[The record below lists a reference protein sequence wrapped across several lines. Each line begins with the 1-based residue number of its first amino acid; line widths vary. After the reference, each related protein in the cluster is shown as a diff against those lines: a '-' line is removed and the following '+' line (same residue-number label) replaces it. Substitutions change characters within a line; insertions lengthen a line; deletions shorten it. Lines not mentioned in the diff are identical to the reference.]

1 MAESR
6 KKTACSRKKNSGTK
20 GRKKKKPVKQKK
32 NLGFWLLGGGLF
44 FLFVLILSVLLNKDR
59 LSPPNMDIEVVSKK
73 ELPAASHPSLV
84 KKIHPPKH
92 SEALV
97 APPLS
102 DLAAGIKEIDL
113 AVLQTLVALGLS
125 AESFEYSS
133 VDVKENGQED
143 FCHQTFRLTV
153 PVNSSDF
160 ERILR
165 SNLSLVTGAKFQ
177 SATPCEFQIVW
188 QGVPTHLICLAAAP
202 EPLVPE
208 KRPPAL
214 LVVIIDDIGESKEA
228 CQRLAALDFPVTLSV
243 LPFTTHTKEAADFA
257 RQKKMELMLHLPC
270 EPIGHPETAD
280 PGPGSLFVNMSDVKI
295 LELLRKDI
303 AAVPGVTGVNNHMG
317 SLFTQDE
324 RRMRVV
330 LKELRKQNLFFL
342 DSLTSSRSRV
352 RSAAEKEGL
361 AYIRRN
367 IFLDNEQEQAAILQQ
382 LKKAQALAQ
391 KKGSCIAIGHPYP
404 VTLAALEK
412 WQGERDKSVLM
423 TTVSHLLKEKE
434 AKK

>member
-1 MAESR
+1 
-6 KKTACSRKKNSGTK
+6 
-20 GRKKKKPVKQKK
+20 
-32 NLGFWLLGGGLF
+32 
-44 FLFVLILSVLLNKDR
+44 
-59 LSPPNMDIEVVSKK
+59 
-73 ELPAASHPSLV
+73 
-84 KKIHPPKH
+84 
-92 SEALV
+92 
-97 APPLS
+97 
-102 DLAAGIKEIDL
+102 
-113 AVLQTLVALGLS
+113 
-125 AESFEYSS
+125 
-133 VDVKENGQED
+133 
-143 FCHQTFRLTV
+143 
-153 PVNSSDF
+153 
-160 ERILR
+160 
-165 SNLSLVTGAKFQ
+165 
-177 SATPCEFQIVW
+177 
-188 QGVPTHLICLAAAP
+188 
-202 EPLVPE
+202 
-208 KRPPAL
+208 
-214 LVVIIDDIGESKEA
+214 
-228 CQRLAALDFPVTLSV
+228 
-243 LPFTTHTKEAADFA
+243 
-257 RQKKMELMLHLPC
+257 
-270 EPIGHPETAD
+270 
-280 PGPGSLFVNMSDVKI
+280 MSDVKI

-404 VTLAALEK
+404 VALAALEK